1 MKPELKQHYESEIA
15 RLKGKVFQLEADKAA
30 LESTFMRVCREAI
43 DALPL
48 GGMATFNILHP
59 HTAKGKIEMMGG
71 KNV

>member
-30 LESTFMRVCREAI
+30 IKSTFMRVCREAI

-59 HTAKGKIEMMGG
+59 HTAKGKVEMMGG

>member
-15 RLKGKVFQLEADKAA
+15 RLKGRVFQLEADKAA

-43 DALPL
+43 DAMPL

-59 HTAKGKIEMMGG
+59 HTAKGKVELMGG
-71 KNV
+71 KDV

>member
-30 LESTFMRVCREAI
+30 IESTFMRVCREAI

-59 HTAKGKIEMMGG
+59 HTAKGKVEAMGG
-71 KNV
+71 KNA

>member
-30 LESTFMRVCREAI
+30 IESTFMRVCREAI

>member
-30 LESTFMRVCREAI
+30 IESTFMRVCREAI

-71 KNV
+71 KNA

>member
-15 RLKGKVFQLEADKAA
+15 RLKGRVFQLEAD
-30 LESTFMRVCREAI
+30 LSSTQSDFMRVCREAI
-43 DALPL
+43 DAMPL

-59 HTAKGKIEMMGG
+59 HTAKGKVEGMGG

>member
-30 LESTFMRVCREAI
+30 IESTFMRVCREAI

-71 KNV
+71 KDA

>member
-30 LESTFMRVCREAI
+30 IESTFMRVCREAI

-59 HTAKGKIEMMGG
+59 HTAKGKVEMMGG
-71 KNV
+71 KDA

>member
-15 RLKGKVFQLEADKAA
+15 RLKGRVFQLEADKAA

-43 DALPL
+43 DSMPL

-59 HTAKGKIEMMGG
+59 HTAKGKVELMGG
-71 KNV
+71 KDV